1 MVGVNAFWLKGR
13 TIIFFFFFFPSLKL
27 NKSMLETKPVGYIPE
42 ISCNWFQ
49 LQLPVSLYF
58 QSFKVGESLPFGFVL
73 GFILCGSHFFLL
85 DWGAIIGTER
95 SMCTI
100 KMLPV

>member
-1 MVGVNAFWLKGR
+1 
-13 TIIFFFFFFPSLKL
+13 
-27 NKSMLETKPVGYIPE
+27 MLETKPVGYIPE